1 MKNSNFLSLSNLGF
15 IVTFFA
21 AVLIVIASSCD
32 AKPPKN
38 SRAVQAQNGKLHYQ
52 KYCSVC
58 HGLDGTGIIID
69 TLDIQPADL
78 TMIRANRKNDEFP
91 VLEIANIIDGRRM
104 SKAHGTRAMPIW
116 GEVFSTNEHLNETQI
131 KGKLGEIIAYLMS
144 IQR

>member
-1 MKNSNFLSLSNLGF
+1 M
-15 IVTFFA
+15 
-21 AVLIVIASSCD
+21 
-32 AKPPKN
+32 
-38 SRAVQAQNGKLHYQ
+38 QAQSGKLHFQ

-91 VLEIANIIDGRRM
+91 ILEIANIIDGRRM

-131 KGKLGEIIAYLMS
+131 KGKLGEIIAYLMT